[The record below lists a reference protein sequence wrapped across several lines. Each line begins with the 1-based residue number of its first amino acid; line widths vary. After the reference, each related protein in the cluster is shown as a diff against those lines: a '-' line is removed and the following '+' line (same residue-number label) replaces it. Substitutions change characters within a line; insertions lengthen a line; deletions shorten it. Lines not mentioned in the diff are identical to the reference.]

1 MAKRAPSA
9 KSLAG
14 EKRTRYLSEFWGQA
28 PPSTPS
34 ELEACAE
41 ASIEIDAGEEED
53 APTTKVDPTFVA
65 KVDSGA
71 AVSAL
76 EEVTGV
82 KLTEG
87 NIAEF
92 NAALKKEYRE
102 SPSALENMDPHER
115 AKALRFAQGAKDGFD
130 ARSYLGNCFRK
141 WLEQNP
147 EEAKKVPRGHAEL
160 AKHRKEWAKTAYSA
174 CLAKKT
180 HGREW
185 SRTDVSRGSYMS
197 MGQLVAHLGGFSDPD
212 AVRGAATLVG
222 KALLMGGA

>member
-1 MAKRAPSA
+1 MGVDRIWRVGERLVCCVKAILEHRSPNSSKCPVHAFMAKRAPSA

-92 NAALKKEYRE
+92 NATLKKGVPRV
-102 SPSALENMDPHER
+102 PER
-115 AKALRFAQGAKDGFD
+115 AGEHGPAGAREGPPLRTRGKG
-130 ARSYLGNCFRK
+130 
-141 WLEQNP
+141 WL
-147 EEAKKVPRGHAEL
+147 
-160 AKHRKEWAKTAYSA
+160 
-174 CLAKKT
+174 
-180 HGREW
+180 
-185 SRTDVSRGSYMS
+185 
-197 MGQLVAHLGGFSDPD
+197 
-212 AVRGAATLVG
+212 
-222 KALLMGGA
+222 